1 MNKLINRQPDRYILK
16 RQGGSYW
23 NLVGLHACKYSSLPV
38 GCVLFLLFFSFVFL
52 SCSDDRK
59 DDKIV
64 TPWGEVTT
72 ENVPG
77 EGRFTVSDIVSGGEL
92 IALTM
97 TGPNTYYD
105 YHGRGMGTQYLL
117 CERFARR
124 LGVSLRIEVCRDTAE
139 MLNRLAAGD
148 GTVTA
153 AQIAARG
160 RTEENQHACSSR
172 PEGGNS
178 RSSFRR
184 RASSRFPASLRTAR
198 RSRAASIPRA
208 RHSLRIS
215 SIS

>member
-1 MNKLINRQPDRYILK
+1 MNKLINRQPDGYILK
-16 RQGGSYW
+16 RQGGCYF
-23 NLVGLHACKYSSLPV
+23 NLAGFHACKFSSLPV

-148 GTVTA
+148 GDL
-153 AQIAARG
+153 IA
-160 RTEENQHACSSR
+160 
-172 PEGGNS
+172 
-178 RSSFRR
+178 
-184 RASSRFPASLRTAR
+184 FPLPKKIKSKEPLIFCLSL
-198 RSRAASIPRA
+198 I
-208 RHSLRIS
+208 HI
-215 SIS
+215 